1 MSLEYFID
9 SSIQESEN
17 DKWMLLFDLYSKKAK
32 YIEFN
37 VRSING
43 DFKKILSQF
52 NNDIVSMG
60 EIKNRIHSGGNS
72 IRFETSKEIIA
83 FVKSKEYSF
92 WNKFCISD
100 ISLYENDKEV
110 LACNS
115 HDAVIYIL
123 ATEETIENLNN
134 KGFRFEKR

>member
-1 MSLEYFID
+1 MSLDYYID
-9 SSIQESEN
+9 SSIQSSDNE
-17 DKWMLLFDLYSKKAK
+17 KWMLLFDLYSKKAK
-32 YIEFN
+32 FIEFN
-37 VRSING
+37 IRTINN

-92 WNKFCISD
+92 WNKFCIAD
-100 ISLYENDKEV
+100 ISLYENEKEV
-110 LACNS
+110 LACNN
-115 HDAVIYIL
+115 HDSLIYIF
-123 ATEETIENLNN
+123 ATKESIESLNN
-134 KGFRFEKR
+134 KGFDFKKQ

>member
-1 MSLEYFID
+1 MSLEYYID
-9 SSIQESEN
+9 SSIQESDD
-17 DKWMLLFDLYSKKAK
+17 DKWMLLFDLYSKKAN

-37 VRSING
+37 VRSINV

-60 EIKNRIHSGGNS
+60 ENKNRIHSGGNS

-83 FVKSKEYSF
+83 FVKSKAYSF

-100 ISLYENDKEV
+100 ISLYENEKEV
-110 LACNS
+110 LACNN
-115 HDAVIYIL
+115 HDAIIYIL
-123 ATEETIENLNN
+123 AAEETIEKLNS
-134 KGFRFEKR
+134 KEFKFIKR

>member
-1 MSLEYFID
+1 MSLDYYID
-9 SSIQESEN
+9 SSIQSSDNE
-17 DKWMLLFDLYSKKAK
+17 KWMLLFDLYSKKSK

-37 VRSING
+37 VRTINI

-52 NNDIVSMG
+52 NNDIISMG

-83 FVKSKEYSF
+83 FVKSKEYSI
-92 WNKFCISD
+92 WDKFCIAD

-110 LACNS
+110 LACNN
-115 HDAVIYIL
+115 HDSLIYIL
-123 ATEETIENLNN
+123 ATKESIESLNN
-134 KGFRFEKR
+134 KGFDFKKQ